1 VINVTPPW
9 RRDRTG
15 RPCSGRGGTPTGC
28 QAHHRQ
34 GRDDLGERPGSGDVA
49 RARRSRRRRRLGAA
63 RGFRA
68 DRPSRTQHRVRAR
81 HRWTLTRLEGA
92 GLIGYGVLWLAEAGL
107 IAIVIRLQ
115 VPTPAELLRDVATR
129 PVIWIGASVVL
140 SVQQVLLV
148 VVVPALGRVVG
159 PSTVAADDG
168 GRRIGSMAAEG
179 GTGHRGRRRLVSS
192 ATCSSS
198 AGSSIT
204 SSACSPRPALCC
216 RRCGSP
222 EPAALAGAS
231 PRDHPPV
238 KDPLALHRRSREWPA
253 RRTAVRRPR
262 PASSGN
268 DGDPRLQSGCN
279 PGGVST
285 PRLGVAHHA
294 GLMLRGWPSRC
305 SRTRDPC
312 CAAVMPSGPGSS
324 SC

>member
-1 VINVTPPW
+1 MPGAPSSRPRRPW
-9 RRDRTG
+9 R
-15 RPCSGRGGTPTGC
+15 TPG
-28 QAHHRQ
+28 
-34 GRDDLGERPGSGDVA
+34 
-49 RARRSRRRRRLGAA
+49 
-63 RGFRA
+63 
-68 DRPSRTQHRVRAR
+68 
-81 HRWTLTRLEGA
+81 
-92 GLIGYGVLWLAEAGL
+92 LAEAGL

-115 VPTPAELLRDVATR
+115 VSTPAELLRDVATR